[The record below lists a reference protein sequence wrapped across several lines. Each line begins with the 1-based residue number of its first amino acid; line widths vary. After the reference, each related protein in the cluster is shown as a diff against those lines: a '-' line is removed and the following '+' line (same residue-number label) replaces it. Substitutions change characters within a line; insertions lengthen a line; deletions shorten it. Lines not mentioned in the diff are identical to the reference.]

1 MVRVGRVSSVLR
13 DRGMVVVVFEDR
25 GSVSLPLPMLTFNNE
40 VALPEVGEMVVTLH
54 LENGSSK
61 GFCLGTY
68 YGEDLD
74 TVKPYR
80 KEFDEEAFLEC
91 DEGEYFLKN
100 KSTSVESEEVT
111 LSCKKGSI
119 TLTELLTRL
128 ENAEKKLEEHERRLS
143 ALEGGG

>member
-25 GSVSLPLPMLTFNNE
+25 DSTSLPLPMLTFNNE
-40 VALPEVGEMVVTLH
+40 VSLPEVGEMVVTLH
-54 LENGSSK
+54 LPNGSSK

-68 YGEDLD
+68 HGAD
-74 TVKPYR
+74 TGTDKSYR

-91 DEGEYFLKN
+91 DKANYFLKN
-100 KSTSVESEEVT
+100 KTTKIESEEIT
-111 LSCKKGSI
+111 LSCMKGSI

-128 ENAEKKLEEHERRLS
+128 EEAEKKLKEHERRIV